1 MNKTL
6 KTVLIVGG
14 TVIGLLVVIPLI
26 SRLVPEWGYG
36 GWGMMGSG
44 MMGGFAGMGL
54 MSIVWIVILGLI
66 IWAIIAVVGG
76 MSRSEGQHHTTDW
89 ALNLLK
95 NSYARGEISK
105 EEYIE
110 KRKSLS

>member
-6 KTVLIVGG
+6 KAVLIAGS
-14 TVIGLLVVIPLI
+14 TVIGLLVLIPLI
-26 SRLVPEWGYG
+26 SGLVRGWGYG
-36 GWGMMGSG
+36 SWGMMGTG

-54 MSIVWIVILGLI
+54 MSIAWVVILGLI
-66 IWAIIAVVGG
+66 IWAIIAMVGG
-76 MSRSEGQHHTTDW
+76 LSRSEGQHYTTDS

-105 EEYIE
+105 EEYID
-110 KRKSLS
+110 KRNFLS

>member
-6 KTVLIVGG
+6 KTVLIAGSI
-14 TVIGLLVVIPLI
+14 VIGFLVLIPLI
-26 SRLVPEWGYG
+26 FGLIPGWGYG
-36 GWGMMGSG
+36 SWGMMGPG

-54 MSIVWIVILGLI
+54 MSIAWIVVLGLI
-66 IWAIIAVVGG
+66 IWAIIAAVGG
-76 MSRSEGQHHTTDW
+76 TSQSKGQCYTTDS

-105 EEYIE
+105 EEYID
-110 KRKSLS
+110 KKNFLS